1 MNKEQMITEFKQ
13 RYLRNENVSEKEIAI
28 NDHQFFRAVLEEFGS
43 WHKFEKE
50 MGFLQR
56 HLREREK
63 YFLFMMMKERKERF
77 GVEALRHKNIEDEI
91 KEKITEGF
99 GTVKKLTKDILDGWN
114 QERVLFEAHTY
125 FVTGGTA
132 QSLKKERSLLAENI
146 SRFFANEEH
155 FYAEYEKRFLIQP
168 LNEVQAE
175 IVEVEPE
182 VEELKEVSP
191 VQNTVGID
199 LDFLVNIGYMPKEKA
214 VSLKKAYSIP
224 VEEVY
229 KFVSELDSNVSEEKL
244 QQENSLMYLA
254 INRLGGLAAIRQE
267 QKEEERKNA

>member
-1 MNKEQMITEFKQ
+1 MNKEEMITEFKQ
-13 RYLRNENVSEKEIAI
+13 RYLRNEDVSEKEIAI
-28 NDHQFFRAVLEEFGS
+28 NDHQFFRTVLEEFGS

-125 FVTGGTA
+125 FITGGTA
-132 QSLKKERSLLAENI
+132 QMLKKERSLLAENI

-175 IVEVEPE
+175 IVADVT
-182 VEELKEVSP
+182 EEEDLKDVTP
-191 VQNTVGID
+191 VPNTVGID

-214 VSLKKAYSIP
+214 ISLKKAYSIP
-224 VEEVY
+224 EEEVY
-229 KFVSELDSNVSEEKL
+229 KFVSELDKNVSEEQL

-254 INRLGGLAAIRQE
+254 INRLGGLEAIRQE
-267 QKEEERKNA
+267 QEAKERKEA